1 MTPGTSRQQQISAR
15 NATRMLKGIV
25 TSKFSN
31 LSVRGYETETNISVD
46 SRANLKDIPAT
57 YRADRFDDL
66 PDFPTLMNS
75 RRSDRRGVWA
85 DNRFW
90 SP

>member
-1 MTPGTSRQQQISAR
+1 MTPASVRQPQGSAR

-25 TSKFSN
+25 TCKFST
-31 LSVRGYETETNISVD
+31 LSARVYVTETNDSIH

-66 PDFPTLMNS
+66 PDFPVLADNGG
-75 RRSDRRGVWA
+75 SDRRGV
-85 DNRFW
+85 
-90 SP
+90 